1 MVARSRGGAY
11 FAAPD
16 RIFTRKEVRFE
27 SGLGA
32 RRELGGRESK
42 RNMRPEGIRAPEED
56 RMGKRVSGARASAG
70 RSRNSSQE
78 NKGQPRMKRV
88 VFVKTG

>member
-1 MVARSRGGAY
+1 MQPPTGFSPPKRRL
-11 FAAPD
+11 
-16 RIFTRKEVRFE
+16 RFE

-32 RRELGGRESK
+32 RREELGGRESK